1 MLTVLKSPFYFLLND
16 KINFNTF
23 FMVEILFTK
32 NRQKIQILGLI
43 LEKNVFFK
51 DEKNFFNLKRYR
63 L

>member
-32 NRQKIQILGLI
+32 NRQKIQIFGLI
-43 LEKNVFFK
+43 LKENVFFE
-51 DEKNFFNLKRYR
+51 DEIIFFNLKRYR
-63 L
+63 F

>member
-1 MLTVLKSPFYFLLND
+1 MLTVLKSPFHFLLND

-43 LEKNVFFK
+43 LKENVFFK
-51 DEKNFFNLKRYR
+51 DEKFFLNLKRYR
-63 L
+63 F

>member
-43 LEKNVFFK
+43 LKENVFFE
-51 DEKNFFNLKRYR
+51 DEIIFFNLKRYR
-63 L
+63 F